1 MAIMMLVM
9 AKIMKMV
16 MMMMM
21 VARGRNEYIYC
32 RSP

>member
-16 MMMMM
+16 MMMM